1 MPLGKYIAAY
11 KSLRKYRT
19 GLYASEYARNNLR
32 NILFIAIILA
42 VVVLVD
48 IFVFNLVDG
57 AAAHRVISVWTL
69 FISLLVAVILLGY
82 YLRKPVNVCN
92 RYVLRNVFF
101 CLTIMVSVLLIYTE
115 VSYRGTLYNYM
126 MIMLAVTTM
135 TNFRIRE
142 TVFLVSSIDA
152 ITVAAGIMSDLP
164 RLQMDFS
171 LDFYRII
178 ILFSL
183 LCLSVAVRN
192 HIDYLLLMKERSH
205 LKIVCETD
213 PLTGLLNR
221 RGMETYIRSRHYQWT
236 VIACIFD
243 IDDFKK
249 YNDTYGHEAGDRCLL
264 EVTEC
269 LGNMVEGRD
278 CIVMRYGGE
287 EFVALFFSDDVQY
300 VMLCVDEC
308 MRDLAAR
315 RLKSGEGATH
325 GYVTLSGGLAV
336 SGEHPRRMDDYYK
349 LIAEADA
356 KLYAAKESGKQ
367 QVLY

>member
-1 MPLGKYIAAY
+1 
-11 KSLRKYRT
+11 
-19 GLYASEYARNNLR
+19 
-32 NILFIAIILA
+32 
-42 VVVLVD
+42 
-48 IFVFNLVDG
+48 
-57 AAAHRVISVWTL
+57 
-69 FISLLVAVILLGY
+69 
-82 YLRKPVNVCN
+82 
-92 RYVLRNVFF
+92 
-101 CLTIMVSVLLIYTE
+101 
-115 VSYRGTLYNYM
+115 
-126 MIMLAVTTM
+126 
-135 TNFRIRE
+135 
-142 TVFLVSSIDA
+142 
-152 ITVAAGIMSDLP
+152 MSDLP

-269 LGNMVEGRD
+269 LGNMV
-278 CIVMRYGGE
+278 
-287 EFVALFFSDDVQY
+287 
-300 VMLCVDEC
+300 
-308 MRDLAAR
+308 
-315 RLKSGEGATH
+315 
-325 GYVTLSGGLAV
+325 
-336 SGEHPRRMDDYYK
+336 
-349 LIAEADA
+349 
-356 KLYAAKESGKQ
+356 
-367 QVLY
+367 